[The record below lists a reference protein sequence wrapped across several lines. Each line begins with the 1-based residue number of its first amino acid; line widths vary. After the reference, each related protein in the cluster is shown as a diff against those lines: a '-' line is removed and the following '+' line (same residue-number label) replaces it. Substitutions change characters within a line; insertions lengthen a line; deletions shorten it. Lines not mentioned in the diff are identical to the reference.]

1 MSIRT
6 VHQVINKSGTI
17 IGEFMD
23 IKQAKDLDYRTDVL
37 YFIADLIET
46 AGVDEVTAEKIS
58 ETLLNDNIRKELVN
72 QLKSVKNLPSTPPE
86 TSV

>member
-1 MSIRT
+1 
-6 VHQVINKSGTI
+6 
-17 IGEFMD
+17 MD

-37 YFIADLIET
+37 YFISDLIET